1 MVRQEK
7 NSFLFLVYLAG
18 LSIIGFLAT
27 DMYLPAFD
35 TMRVDLDTS
44 KSNISASLSL
54 FLGGYA
60 IAQLMWGP
68 ISDKVG
74 RPKAIWMGLAIFV
87 IASLGIYFT
96 THVYVLLLLRLV
108 QAIGVCAAAVSWQAL
123 VIERYPSAEV
133 NKVLAS
139 IMPLVALSPALAP
152 LVGVFLLD
160 YFSWRSIFI
169 VLVLLALLLIAYTF
183 TLSRATASSV
193 AAGEAGATAVDGQNR
208 SYLDLLRSKRYL
220 GNVLIYAVCSGA
232 FFAWL
237 TGSPFFLKDL
247 GYNESQIGFSFV
259 PQTIAFMAGGYGYR
273 LLSNRVEGSRLVP
286 WLLVGYTIGLVAV
299 FLITVTV
306 QPTLTLLLIPFCL
319 MALCNGACY
328 PIVVAQALKTFPNN
342 SGKAAALQNTIQ
354 LGTCFLASSLVSFFA
369 QTPLLTTSIVM
380 LCTIPFAFLG
390 YKWSL
395 KDGEMK

>member
-1 MVRQEK
+1 MANQEK
-7 NSFLFLVYLAG
+7 NGFVFLVYLAG

-35 TMRVDLDTS
+35 TMRLDLGTT
-44 KSNISASLSL
+44 KSSISASLSL

-68 ISDKVG
+68 ISDQLG
-74 RPKAIWMGLAIFV
+74 RPKTIILGLSIFV
-87 IASLGIYFT
+87 LASFGIYFT
-96 THVYVLLLLRLV
+96 NNITVLLLLRLV
-108 QAIGVCAAAVSWQAL
+108 QAIGVCAAAVNWQAL

-152 LVGVFLLD
+152 LMGVALLD
-160 YFSWRSIFI
+160 HFSWRSIFI
-169 VLVLLALLLIAYTF
+169 ALGLIALFLIAYTF
-183 TLSRATASSV
+183 RLKDQRPVANKEEKTEEQSSK
-193 AAGEAGATAVDGQNR
+193 
-208 SYLDLLRSKRYL
+208 SYLSLLRSKRYL

-237 TGSPFFLKDL
+237 TGSPFFLKEL

-273 LLSNRVEGSRLVP
+273 MLANRIEGAKLVP
-286 WLLVGYTIGLVAV
+286 VLLVGYAISLAV
-299 FLITVTV
+299 VLLITLFTK
-306 QPTLTLLLIPFCL
+306 PTLTLLLIPFCL

-328 PIVVAQALKTFPNN
+328 PIVVAQALKTFPKN

-354 LGTCFLASSLVSFFA
+354 LGTCFVASALVSVFS
-369 QTPLLTTSIVM
+369 QNPLLTTSIVM
-380 LCTIPFAFLG
+380 LSTVPFAFLG
-390 YKWSL
+390 YRMSL
-395 KDGEMK
+395 RS

>member
-74 RPKAIWMGLAIFV
+74 RPKAILMGLAIFV

-96 THVYVLLLLRLV
+96 KHVHVLLILRLV

-169 VLVLLALLLIAYTF
+169 VLALLALLLIAYTF
-183 TLSRATASSV
+183 TLSK
-193 AAGEAGATAVDGQNR
+193 ATAVERAMPGDAAKEGQHK
-208 SYLDLLRSKRYL
+208 SYFDLLRSKRYL

-286 WLLVGYTIGLVAV
+286 WLLTGYTIGLVGV
-299 FLITVTV
+299 FLITITV

-369 QTPLLTTSIVM
+369 QTPLLTTTIVM
-380 LCTIPFAFLG
+380 LCTIPFAVLG

-395 KDGEMK
+395 KA